1 MILVGELRVAAVGD
15 RIFVSV
21 FGLIGAD
28 RFRVDSDE
36 EFRSTITDLVKRG
49 EYSMIIVPERYLD
62 LTREIRSELIAEGRI
77 EPIFAFVPE
86 KGLNKRVEELKELV
100 SLAVGLRL
108 EI

>member
-1 MILVGELRVAAVGD
+1 MMRVAAVGD

-21 FGLIGAD
+21 FGLVGAD
-28 RFRVDSDE
+28 RFKIESDE
-36 EFRSTITDLVKRG
+36 EFLSTITDLVRRR

-62 LTREIRSELIAEGRI
+62 LTKEIRSKLIGEGKI

-86 KGLNKRVEELKELV
+86 KGLNKRVNELKELI
-100 SLAVGLRL
+100 SLAIGLKL

>member
-1 MILVGELRVAAVGD
+1 MRVAAVGD

-21 FGLIGAD
+21 FGLIGVD
-28 RFRVDSDE
+28 RFRVDSEE

-62 LTREIRSELIAEGRI
+62 LTREIRSELVSEGKI

-100 SLAVGLRL
+100 SLAIGLRL
-108 EI
+108 KI

>member
-1 MILVGELRVAAVGD
+1 MMRVAVVGD

-28 RFRVDSDE
+28 RFRVGSDE
-36 EFRSTITDLVKRG
+36 EFLSTITDLIMRR

-62 LTREIRSELIAEGRI
+62 LTKEIRSRLITEGRI

-86 KGLNKRVEELKELV
+86 KGLNKRVDELKELI
-100 SLAVGLRL
+100 SLAIGLRL

>member
-1 MILVGELRVAAVGD
+1 LRVAAVGD

-21 FGLIGAD
+21 FGLIGVD
-28 RFRVDSDE
+28 RFRVDSEE

-62 LTREIRSELIAEGRI
+62 LTREIRSELVSEGKI

-100 SLAVGLRL
+100 SLAIGLRL
-108 EI
+108 KI

>member
-1 MILVGELRVAAVGD
+1 MKMMRVAAVGD

-28 RFRVDSDE
+28 RFKVESDE
-36 EFRSTITDLVKRG
+36 EFLSTVTDLIRRR

-62 LTREIRSELIAEGRI
+62 LTKEIRSKLVAEGKI

-86 KGLNKRVEELKELV
+86 KGLNKRVNELKELI
-100 SLAVGLRL
+100 SLAIGLKL

>member
-1 MILVGELRVAAVGD
+1 MRVAAVGD
-15 RIFVSV
+15 RIFVSA

-28 RFRVDSDE
+28 RFKVESDE
-36 EFRSTITDLVKRG
+36 EFLSTITDLIRRR

-62 LTREIRSELIAEGRI
+62 LTKEIRSKLIAEGKI

-86 KGLNKRVEELKELV
+86 KGLNKRVNELKELI
-100 SLAVGLRL
+100 SLAIGLKL

>member
-1 MILVGELRVAAVGD
+1 MMRVAAVGD

-21 FGLIGAD
+21 FGLVGAD
-28 RFRVDSDE
+28 RFKVESDE
-36 EFRSTITDLVKRG
+36 EFLSTITDLVRRR

-62 LTREIRSELIAEGRI
+62 LTKEIRSKLVAEGKI

-86 KGLNKRVEELKELV
+86 KGLNKRVNELKELI
-100 SLAVGLRL
+100 SLAIGLKL

>member
-1 MILVGELRVAAVGD
+1 MRVAAVGD

-28 RFRVDSDE
+28 RFKVESDE
-36 EFRSTITDLVKRG
+36 EFLSTITDLIRRR

-62 LTREIRSELIAEGRI
+62 LTKEIRSKLVAEGKI

-86 KGLNKRVEELKELV
+86 KGLNKRVNELKELI
-100 SLAVGLRL
+100 SLAIGLKL

>member
-1 MILVGELRVAAVGD
+1 MMRVAAVGD

-28 RFRVDSDE
+28 RFKVESDE
-36 EFRSTITDLVKRG
+36 EFLSTITDLVRRR

-62 LTREIRSELIAEGRI
+62 LTKEIRSKLIGEGKI

-86 KGLNKRVEELKELV
+86 KGLNKRVNELKELI
-100 SLAVGLRL
+100 SLAIGLKL

>member
-1 MILVGELRVAAVGD
+1 MMRVAAVGD

-28 RFRVDSDE
+28 RFKVESDE
-36 EFRSTITDLVKRG
+36 EFLSTITDLIRRR

-62 LTREIRSELIAEGRI
+62 LTKEIRSKLIGEGKI

-86 KGLNKRVEELKELV
+86 KGLNKRVNELKELI
-100 SLAVGLRL
+100 SLAIGLKL

>member
-1 MILVGELRVAAVGD
+1 LVRRLRVAVVGD

-28 RFRVDSDE
+28 RFRAESDE
-36 EFRSTITDLVKRG
+36 EFVSTINDLIRRR

-62 LTREIRSELIAEGRI
+62 LTKEIRSKLIAEGKI
-77 EPIFAFVPE
+77 KPIFAFVPE

-100 SLAVGLRL
+100 SLAIGLRL

>member
-1 MILVGELRVAAVGD
+1 MMRVAAVGD

-28 RFRVDSDE
+28 RFKVESDE
-36 EFRSTITDLVKRG
+36 EFLSIVTDLIRRR

-62 LTREIRSELIAEGRI
+62 LTKEIRSKLVAEGKI

-86 KGLNKRVEELKELV
+86 KGLNKRVNELKELI
-100 SLAVGLRL
+100 SLAIGLKL

>member
-1 MILVGELRVAAVGD
+1 MMRVAAVGD

-28 RFRVDSDE
+28 RFKVESDE
-36 EFRSTITDLVKRG
+36 EFLSTVTDLIRRR

-62 LTREIRSELIAEGRI
+62 LTKEIRSKLVAEGKI

-86 KGLNKRVEELKELV
+86 KGLNKRVNELKELI
-100 SLAVGLRL
+100 SLAIGLKL

>member
-1 MILVGELRVAAVGD
+1 MRVAAVGD

-21 FGLIGAD
+21 FGLIGVD
-28 RFRVDSDE
+28 RFRVDSEE

-62 LTREIRSELIAEGRI
+62 LTREIRSELTSEGKI

-100 SLAVGLRL
+100 SIAIGLRL

>member
-1 MILVGELRVAAVGD
+1 MRVAAVGD

-28 RFRVDSDE
+28 RFKVESDE
-36 EFRSTITDLVKRG
+36 EFLSTITDLIRRR

-62 LTREIRSELIAEGRI
+62 LTKEIRSKLIAEGKS
-77 EPIFAFVPE
+77 ELIFAFVPE
-86 KGLNKRVEELKELV
+86 KGLNKRVNELKELI
-100 SLAVGLRL
+100 SLAIGLKL

>member
-1 MILVGELRVAAVGD
+1 MMRVAAVGD

-21 FGLIGAD
+21 FGLVGAD
-28 RFRVDSDE
+28 RFKVESDE
-36 EFRSTITDLVKRG
+36 EFLSTITDLIRRR

-62 LTREIRSELIAEGRI
+62 LTKEIRSKLIGEGKI

-86 KGLNKRVEELKELV
+86 KGLNKRVNELKELI
-100 SLAVGLRL
+100 SLAIGLKL

>member
-1 MILVGELRVAAVGD
+1 VGELRVAAVGD

-21 FGLIGAD
+21 FGLIGVD
-28 RFRVDSDE
+28 RFRVDSEE

-62 LTREIRSELIAEGRI
+62 LTREIRSELVSEGKI

-100 SLAVGLRL
+100 SLAIGLRL
-108 EI
+108 KI

>member
-1 MILVGELRVAAVGD
+1 MRVAAVGD

-28 RFRVDSDE
+28 RFKVESDE
-36 EFRSTITDLVKRG
+36 EFLSTITDLIRRG

-62 LTREIRSELIAEGRI
+62 LTKEIRSKLIGEGKI

-86 KGLNKRVEELKELV
+86 KGLNKRVNELKELI
-100 SLAVGLRL
+100 SLAIGLKL

>member
-1 MILVGELRVAAVGD
+1 MRVAAVGD

-28 RFRVDSDE
+28 RFKVESDE
-36 EFRSTITDLVKRG
+36 EFLSTITDLIRRR

-62 LTREIRSELIAEGRI
+62 LTKEIRSKLIAEGKI

-86 KGLNKRVEELKELV
+86 KGLNKRVNELKELI
-100 SLAVGLRL
+100 SLAIGFKL

>member
-1 MILVGELRVAAVGD
+1 MMRVAAVGD

-28 RFRVDSDE
+28 RFKVESDG
-36 EFRSTITDLVKRG
+36 EFLSTITDLIRRR

-62 LTREIRSELIAEGRI
+62 LTKEIRSKLVAEGKI
-77 EPIFAFVPE
+77 KPIFAFVPE
-86 KGLNKRVEELKELV
+86 KGLNKRVNELKELI
-100 SLAVGLRL
+100 SLAIGLKL

>member
-1 MILVGELRVAAVGD
+1 MRVAAVGD

-28 RFRVDSDE
+28 RFKVESDG
-36 EFRSTITDLVKRG
+36 EFLSTITDLIRRR

-62 LTREIRSELIAEGRI
+62 LTKEIRSKLVAEGKI
-77 EPIFAFVPE
+77 KPIFAFVPE
-86 KGLNKRVEELKELV
+86 KGLNKRVNELKELI
-100 SLAVGLRL
+100 SLAIGLKL

>member
-1 MILVGELRVAAVGD
+1 MMRVAAVGD

-28 RFRVDSDE
+28 RFKVESDE
-36 EFRSTITDLVKRG
+36 EFLSTITDLIRRR

-62 LTREIRSELIAEGRI
+62 LTKEIRSKLVAEGKI

-86 KGLNKRVEELKELV
+86 KGLNKRVNELKELI
-100 SLAVGLRL
+100 SLAIGLKL

>member
-1 MILVGELRVAAVGD
+1 MRVAAVGD

-28 RFRVDSDE
+28 RFKVESDE
-36 EFRSTITDLVKRG
+36 EFLSTVTDLIRRR

-62 LTREIRSELIAEGRI
+62 LTKEIRSKLVAEGKI

-86 KGLNKRVEELKELV
+86 KGLNKRVNELKELI
-100 SLAVGLRL
+100 SLAIGLKL

>member
-1 MILVGELRVAAVGD
+1 MRVAAVGD

-28 RFRVDSDE
+28 KFRVDSDE
-36 EFRSTITDLVKRG
+36 EFRLTITELVRRG

-77 EPIFAFVPE
+77 EPVFAFVPE

-100 SLAVGLRL
+100 SLAIGLRL

>member
-1 MILVGELRVAAVGD
+1 MVRMMRVAVVGD

-28 RFRVDSDE
+28 RFRVESDE
-36 EFRSTITDLVKRG
+36 EFLSTITDLIMRR

-62 LTREIRSELIAEGRI
+62 LTKEIRSRLITEGRI

-86 KGLNKRVEELKELV
+86 KGLNKRVDELKELI
-100 SLAVGLRL
+100 SLAIGLRL

>member
-1 MILVGELRVAAVGD
+1 MRVAPVGD

-28 RFRVDSDE
+28 RFKVESDE
-36 EFRSTITDLVKRG
+36 EFLSTITDLIRRR

-62 LTREIRSELIAEGRI
+62 LTKEIRSKLVAEGKI

-86 KGLNKRVEELKELV
+86 KGLNKRVNELKELI
-100 SLAVGLRL
+100 SLAIGLKL

>member
-1 MILVGELRVAAVGD
+1 MRVAAVGD

-28 RFRVDSDE
+28 RFKVESDE
-36 EFRSTITDLVKRG
+36 EFLSTITDLIRRR

-62 LTREIRSELIAEGRI
+62 LTKEIRSKLIGEGKI

-86 KGLNKRVEELKELV
+86 KGLNKRVNELKELI
-100 SLAVGLRL
+100 SLAIGLKL

>member
-1 MILVGELRVAAVGD
+1 MMRVAAVGD

-28 RFRVDSDE
+28 RFKVESDE
-36 EFRSTITDLVKRG
+36 EFLSTVTDLIRRR

-62 LTREIRSELIAEGRI
+62 LTKEIRSKLIAEGKI

-86 KGLNKRVEELKELV
+86 KGLNKRVNELKELI
-100 SLAVGLRL
+100 SLAIGLKL